1 MQERWLVIPQL
12 HIVPNLDMPRLS
24 RFSFTVHFSRAR
36 QRRGACVF
44 GSTHELSTRLP
55 QRELSFLVS
64 PTPIIERRR
73 LNLDP
78 TSTQDL
84 VLFPAVI
91 QQIQLR

>member
-12 HIVPNLDMPRLS
+12 PIVPNLDMPRLS

-44 GSTHELSTRLP
+44 GSTHELS
-55 QRELSFLVS
+55 FLVS

-73 LNLDP
+73 LNLDL

-91 QQIQLR
+91 QQIRLR